1 MTVKRTGT
9 VFLFPKGGKLFS
21 WLISALEKIGK
32 PFYWIFLGFF
42 CFIAWIPRQ
51 LIKRKPKVKKILVTG
66 GAGYI
71 GSFTIKALKE
81 AGFEPIIFDSLE
93 AGHKET
99 VKGYKL
105 YIGNLQKDKF
115 LLEKILRE
123 EKPAGVIHFASYT
136 EAGESVEKPQKYFIN
151 NIISFLN
158 LLQAMMKY
166 QIFNLVFSSSAAVY
180 GEPKKVPIGEEDFKS
195 PINPYG
201 ETKIMIEK
209 ILQYYDKAYGFN
221 SIALRYFNACGAA
234 LDGFL
239 GEAHPHETHIIPLA
253 IQAAL
258 GQRKEFRI
266 YGNDYPT
273 PDGSC
278 IRDYIH
284 VIDLAQAHI
293 VALKS
298 LFTKKAGFRAY
309 NVGTGKGYSNID
321 IVKMIK
327 KVSGVD
333 FPSPF
338 GPKREGDPARLIA
351 KVDKIKKELGW
362 QAKYSDLKTIIKSA
376 WKWHQSHPQGYN
388 ISQGRKK

>member
-1 MTVKRTGT
+1 M
-9 VFLFPKGGKLFS
+9 
-21 WLISALEKIGK
+21 
-32 PFYWIFLGFF
+32 
-42 CFIAWIPRQ
+42 
-51 LIKRKPKVKKILVTG
+51 KKILVTG

-71 GSFTIKALKE
+71 GSLTVSSLKKS
-81 AGFEPIIFDSLE
+81 GFEPIIFDNLE
-93 AGHKET
+93 TGHQGA
-99 VKGYKL
+99 VKDHKL
-105 YIGNLQKDKF
+105 YVGDLRKDIP
-115 LLEKILRE
+115 LLEKILKK
-123 EKPAGVIHFASYT
+123 EKPQGVIHFAGYI
-136 EAGESVEKPQKYFIN
+136 EAGESVENPQKYFFN
-151 NIISFLN
+151 NLLSSLN
-158 LLQAMMKY
+158 LLKAMTKH
-166 QIFNLVFSSSAAVY
+166 QISNFVFSSSAAVY
-180 GEPKKVPIGEEDFKS
+180 GEPKKIPIDENDPQS

-201 ETKIMIEK
+201 ETKLMVER
-209 ILQYYDKAYGFN
+209 ILQSYDKAYGLN

-258 GQRKEFRI
+258 GQREEFRI
-266 YGNDYPT
+266 YGKNYPT

-298 LFTKKAGFRAY
+298 LFAKKAGFRAY
-309 NVGTGKGYSNID
+309 NVGTGKGYSNIE
-321 IVKMIK
+321 IVEMIK
-327 KVSGVD
+327 KVSGID

-362 QAKYSDLKTIIKSA
+362 QAKYSDLKTIIESA
-376 WKWHQSHPQGYN
+376 WKWHQSHPQDYKS
-388 ISQGRKK
+388 SQIKKKL